1 MIKEL
6 YKNRVAPVKTFS
18 DKVLIS
24 CFNILDLEK
33 RVEFF
38 RNLKEIPNYDK
49 GGIYIFQ
56 YNNDPLVYYIGRTS
70 SFSDRFK
77 SHIMHKTTDKFHVFA
92 NLVGWKNFTLSII
105 EICDRSEH
113 GRRENFYLQKYLP
126 LLNSTFSSN
135 FSETSVYETLRSI
148 LKSKQEAL
156 TKEKLTE
163 TGLNSYPSTSASIKI
178 LAYNYNGTNIDKNYR
193 NFISISEACKHTG
206 IARKT
211 VSVYLD
217 TNVPIK
223 GLLFFSRPIEDLKL
237 ALNLVKQSEKSLP
250 LSDLESKPVWVYCID
265 SNNKVLLVNNEPFKS
280 RESAAKFLNTSHNV
294 VRYYMDSWEGRGYK
308 GYFLFSRLLTD
319 IEINSLREIWISEPL
334 TRKTQVWA
342 YDVKSMEL
350 INNSS
355 FVSMQKCAEFFNVD
369 YRSIS
374 NNLDTKLTINKGGQF
389 IYLFSNELDKTTL
402 QELSL
407 NPQIAKN
414 AVYPIWV
421 YTKLNDKYVLLSNN
435 QPFKSKLQA
444 SKELGIT
451 PKTITRYVNTNNNY
465 KGLYFFNTKQ

>member
-1 MIKEL
+1 MSTRSFHTTSKLNNNEGAHRGEASGANLNSDIIKEL
-6 YKNRVAPVKTFS
+6 YKNRVALVKAFS
-18 DKVLIS
+18 DKVIIS

-33 RVEFF
+33 RAEFLK
-38 RNLKEIPNYDK
+38 NLKEIPNYDK

-56 YNNDPLVYYIGRTS
+56 YNHDPLVYYIGRTS
-70 SFSDRFK
+70 SFSARFK
-77 SHIMHKTTDKFHVFA
+77 SHIKHKTSDKFHVFA
-92 NLVGWKNFTLSII
+92 NLVGWNNFTVSII

-113 GRRENFYLQKYLP
+113 GIRENFYLQKYLP
-126 LLNSTFSSN
+126 LLNSTFNSN

-163 TGLNSYPSTSASIKI
+163 IRLNSYPALSIEV
-178 LAYNYNGTNIDKNYR
+178 LVYNYNGINIDKNYR

-206 IARKT
+206 IARQT
-211 VSVYLD
+211 ISVYLD
-217 TNVPIK
+217 TNVPINPRGGRLRS
-223 GLLFFSRPIEDLKL
+223 GLLFFSKPIEDLKL
-237 ALNLVKQSEKSLP
+237 ALNLVKESEKSLP
-250 LSDLESKPVWVYCID
+250 LSNLESKPVWVYYID

-280 RESAAKFLNTSHNV
+280 RELTAKFLNTSHNV

-308 GYFLFSRLLTD
+308 GYYLFSRPLTD
-319 IEINSLREIWISEPL
+319 KEINSLRKIWTLEPL
-334 TRKTQVWA
+334 SHKTQVWA
-342 YDVKSMEL
+342 YDAKSTEL

-374 NNLDTKLTINKGGQF
+374 KNLDTKLAINKGGQF
-389 IYLFSNELDKTTL
+389 IYLFSNELNKTTL

-414 AVYPIWV
+414 AGACAP
-421 YTKLNDKYVLLSNN
+421 
-435 QPFKSKLQA
+435 P
-444 SKELGIT
+444 
-451 PKTITRYVNTNNNY
+451 
-465 KGLYFFNTKQ
+465 GL